1 MKKIPIIIC
10 IFMLAAGGC
19 AKMRKAGGNSHD
31 QRLAQLEAKA
41 RQITSYAADYTVSG
55 MRIKRMYY
63 QFEKDGKPFFRF
75 REDLVRAGKR
85 FVYIYNADGRHDY
98 HYYPDERKAY
108 RCPTNNAWNKT
119 NYEKAQDRH
128 FGYSDAVIIGEDV
141 FEGKACWL
149 LEQHHNVYAVWKEKG
164 IRLAKM
170 NSRKDEKPAIVYEN
184 IEFDLSDDVFRIPP
198 DVAVTDRKD
207 CVF

>member
-1 MKKIPIIIC
+1 MC
-10 IFMLAAGGC
+10 IFMLIAGGC
-19 AKMRKAGGNSHD
+19 AGMRKIGGDSHD
-31 QRLAQLEAKA
+31 KRLAQLEAKT
-41 RQITSYAADYTVSG
+41 RQIKSYAQDYTVSG
-55 MRIKRMYY
+55 IRVKRMYF
-63 QFEKDGKPFFRF
+63 QFEKDGHPFFRF

-98 HYYPDERKAY
+98 HYYPDAKKAY

-119 NYEKAQDRH
+119 NYGKAQDRH
-128 FGYSDAVIIGEDV
+128 FGYQDAVIIGEDM
-141 FEGKACWL
+141 FAGKACWL
-149 LEQHHNVYAVWKEKG
+149 LELHHNVYAVWKEKG

-170 NSRKDEKPAIVYEN
+170 NNRKDRKPVMVYEN